1 MITLLKNLATFIPL
15 SILRRLSTYRILK
28 RNFNLLKLG
37 QEVVFDNKICLYESI
52 INKIGRDNKLT
63 YIEFGVFKGESIK
76 YFVKNFTNKRNKFFG
91 FDSFKGLPEDW
102 NSGMKKKHFNLN
114 GRMPIID
121 DKRCFFLKGLF
132 QNSLPKFIS
141 KFKIKKNFQLLIHFD
156 ADIYSSTLYSLV
168 HTYNFKKKY
177 FVIFDQFT
185 GDECR
190 AFNDFLT
197 SHNKKFKIFGFTRYK
212 NYPGQVFGEVF

>member
-15 SILRRLSTYRILK
+15 NILRRLSTYRILK
-28 RNFNLLKLG
+28 KKFNLSKLRK
-37 QEVVFDNKICLYESI
+37 EVFFDNKNCFYESI
-52 INKIGRDNKLT
+52 INKIGRDNKLI
-63 YIEFGVFKGESIK
+63 YMEFGVFKGESIK
-76 YFVKNFTNKRNKFFG
+76 YFLKNFINKKNKFFG

-114 GRMPIID
+114 GKIPKIK
-121 DKRCFFLKGLF
+121 DKRCSFLKGLF
-132 QNSLPKFIS
+132 QNSLPKLIS
-141 KFKIKKNFQLLIHFD
+141 KFKIKKDFHLLIHFD

-168 HTYNFKKKY
+168 HTCNFKKKY